1 MPWSYAG
8 DRRFVEIAEASKS
21 FDGGLTRRNPV
32 AVRKAALKL
41 GVKLANQ
48 NATNKLLAAGLKA
61 KQ

>member
-1 MPWSYAG
+1 M
-8 DRRFVEIAEASKS
+8 EIAEASKS
-21 FDGGLTRRNPV
+21 FDEVVKLARRNPV
-32 AVRKAALKL
+32 AVSKAALKL